1 MDITNTEYKEN
12 KYMLETN
19 NEQKRTIHS
28 YSSFGYEGA
37 LINVETDLRRGIPAV
52 DIVGL
57 ADGAVKEARERVQ
70 AAFRNSGLEFPA
82 ERVLQSLS
90 PADLKKEGA
99 AFDLAMALSILNEQH
114 GYKGEPVLVMGEL
127 ELSGKVRPVKAVHAA
142 VTTAAGD
149 GIRNVI
155 VPEQN
160 VREALEVPGVSVLGV
175 SSLEEAHQ
183 KLISNEPFITEYK
196 DTSKLFGKEVEFNEE
211 LLEIAKQQDL
221 TGYYDTA
228 RAIEIA
234 IAGKHNILLEGAP
247 GCGKT
252 MLTQA
257 LMPGL
262 TPNLTWNEAQATTRI
277 WSIAGLMRP
286 TDGLRKESPF
296 RMPHQTAS
304 IEGMCGGGAS
314 CRPGE
319 ISLAHNGVLFLDEAA
334 EFRSSVLQML
344 RVPVE
349 NGNITLSRAGRSTTF
364 PANFQLAMA
373 TNPCPCGNFGDSG
386 KICLCSEKSIDQ
398 YWKKFSAPLLDR
410 VEIRQ
415 HVKKNENDGRKIT
428 VDEMKKHIENAIK
441 IQRENENGHYNSK
454 LDPSEV
460 AELCKLSKECQEY
473 FDKNTL
479 DSSPR
484 AKSNA
489 LKVALTIANMD
500 NRREISMADLK
511 ESLELNRPV
520 LEVIQGK
527 GLLSPVIKTVESEH
541 TTSQG
546 ESVKLESVVVDLNPK
561 IEEQKQEPKSEL
573 DIWIEKAQAG
583 NETISKLT
591 EQLEKANKTIQEQ
604 DELLNGKGKI
614 IVNGIERTFE
624 HGLKSA
630 FENAVKEN
638 DSIKKDYNTIVK
650 DYNTLVDE
658 NEKLR
663 QQNQERKPNKG
674 IGY

>member
-1 MDITNTEYKEN
+1 MS
-12 KYMLETN
+12 ETN

-57 ADGAVKEARERVQ
+57 ADGAVKETRERVLV
-70 AAFRNSGLEFPA
+70 AFRNSGLEFPA

-127 ELSGKVRPVKAVHAA
+127 ELSGKVRPVKAVNAA
-142 VTTAAGD
+142 VTTAVEN
-149 GIRNVI
+149 GIRNII

-160 VREALEVPGVSVLGV
+160 VKEALEVPGASVLGV

-196 DTSKLFGKEVEFNEE
+196 DTNKLFSKDVEFNEE
-211 LLEIAKQQDL
+211 LLNIAKKQDL

-234 IAGKHNILLEGAP
+234 IAGKHNILLEGSP

-252 MLTQA
+252 MLTQN

-262 TPNLTWNEAQATTRI
+262 TPKLTNEEAQATTRI

-286 TDGLRKESPF
+286 TDGLMKVSPF

-304 IEGMCGGGAS
+304 IEGICGGGAN

-344 RVPVE
+344 RIPVE
-349 NGNITLSRAGRSTTF
+349 SKQITLSRAGRTTTF
-364 PANFQLAMA
+364 PSNFQLAMA
-373 TNPCPCGNFGDSG
+373 VNPCPCGNFGNQN
-386 KICLCSEKSIDQ
+386 KICLCSEKSIDL

-410 VEIRQ
+410 IEVLQ
-415 HVKKNENDGRKIT
+415 HVEKNDNDSRKIS
-428 VDEMKKHIENAIK
+428 VPEMMNHIKNAIK
-441 IQRENENGHYNSK
+441 IQRENGQYNSK
-454 LDPSEV
+454 LEPNQISD
-460 AELCKLSKECQEY
+460 LCKLNEDCKQY
-473 FDKNTL
+473 FDSKTENM
-479 DSSPR
+479 SPR
-484 AKSNA
+484 KKANT
-489 LKVALTIANMD
+489 LKVALTIANME
-500 NRREISMADLK
+500 NRREISIDDLK
-511 ESLELNRPV
+511 EAVELSSPLFEKPHEFQREQSEEQLELQN
-520 LEVIQGK
+520 ENF
-527 GLLSPVIKTVESEH
+527 TSEP
-541 TTSQG
+541 
-546 ESVKLESVVVDLNPK
+546 KLESITIDLNPK
-561 IEEQKQEPKSEL
+561 KEIVENTINNSDSENKSILEENNIPDYSKRFNEELYDKSLSDFIVISNAKNYISEL
-573 DIWIEKAQAG
+573 QNKLCETLTKNKELINDKNFLKDEIEHLRKTQ
-583 NETISKLT
+583 NHKKTIS
-591 EQLEKANKTIQEQ
+591 
-604 DELLNGKGKI
+604 
-614 IVNGIERTFE
+614 
-624 HGLKSA
+624 
-630 FENAVKEN
+630 
-638 DSIKKDYNTIVK
+638 
-650 DYNTLVDE
+650 
-658 NEKLR
+658 
-663 QQNQERKPNKG
+663 